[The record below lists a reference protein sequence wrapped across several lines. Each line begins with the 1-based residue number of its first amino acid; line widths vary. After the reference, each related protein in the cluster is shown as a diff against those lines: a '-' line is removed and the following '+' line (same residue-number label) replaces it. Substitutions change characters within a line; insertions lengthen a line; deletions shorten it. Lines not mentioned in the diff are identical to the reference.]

1 MDTMKLPEWAN
12 WIVRDNDGQLLVY
25 EEMPRRGKW
34 APWWDRI
41 GKISTLDSDL
51 YPEVTWEDEG
61 PTYLGPALELDEQEK
76 VVVPQFVA
84 DWYEDK
90 KDFLELELFG
100 LVIQT
105 YEKIDGT
112 HTDIEDYFDHS
123 SNKPFETL
131 IKMKLFG
138 YEVEKEKLY
147 YVLDKSNESMLIKVF
162 GDVKK
167 SAGIKMDGTFST
179 VPYMFT
185 EKEIKDYD
193 PRYWPFAVEVAE

>member
-84 DWYEDK
+84 DVFDYNK
-90 KDFLELELFG
+90 KRYWEVDESKDVPHILKCAFGNEGKPSEFLDW
-100 LVIQT
+100 VR
-105 YEKIDGT
+105 DNP
-112 HTDIEDYFDHS
+112 EDYVMAVR
-123 SNKPFETL
+123 N
-131 IKMKLFG
+131 G
-138 YEVEKEKLY
+138 CEVEKE
-147 YVLDKSNESMLIKVF
+147 
-162 GDVKK
+162 
-167 SAGIKMDGTFST
+167 
-179 VPYMFT
+179 
-185 EKEIKDYD
+185 
-193 PRYWPFAVEVAE
+193 VAE

>member
-193 PRYWPFAVEVAE
+193 PRYWPFVVEVAE